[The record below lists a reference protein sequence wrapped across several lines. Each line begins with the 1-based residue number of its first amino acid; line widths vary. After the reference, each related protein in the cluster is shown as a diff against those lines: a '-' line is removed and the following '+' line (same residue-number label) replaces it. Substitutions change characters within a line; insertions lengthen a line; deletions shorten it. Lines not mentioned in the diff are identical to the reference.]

1 MKKFPVAIQ
10 IYSVR
15 DDAQANL
22 FGTLKKL
29 KEMGYDGV
37 EFAGLYGHTPEEVR
51 DMCKALDIVPLSA
64 HVPYLDMV
72 KDPEGCSWRLQDHRL
87 PLCRSSVSDPRIQ
100 TRYARVSGGHQECR
114 HARRG
119 LQQARNDAS
128 LS

>member
-37 EFAGLYGHTPEEVR
+37 EFAGLYGHTPE
-51 DMCKALDIVPLSA
+51 
-64 HVPYLDMV
+64 
-72 KDPEGCSWRLQDHRL
+72 
-87 PLCRSSVSDPRIQ
+87 
-100 TRYARVSGGHQECR
+100 
-114 HARRG
+114 
-119 LQQARNDAS
+119 
-128 LS
+128 